1 MWPENAKGNSVFAF
15 RKGLET
21 ENWFR
26 STEADHK
33 LFRDAEKQETGRKV
47 IFHLGAPF
55 PTRWG

>member
-26 STEADHK
+26 STEADCK
-33 LFRDAEKQETGRKV
+33 PFRDPKKQETSEKV
-47 IFHLGAPF
+47 
-55 PTRWG
+55 T